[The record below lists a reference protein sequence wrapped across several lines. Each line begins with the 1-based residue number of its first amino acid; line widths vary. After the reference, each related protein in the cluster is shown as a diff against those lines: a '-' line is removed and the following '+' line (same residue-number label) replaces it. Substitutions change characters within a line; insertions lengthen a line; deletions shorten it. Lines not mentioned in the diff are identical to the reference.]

1 MIKSPFNRPSVFT
14 VDADSKKAVVK
25 AVFSNDWAPILVST
39 DDSPTPSGKVTFTKL
54 VAPWKALAPILVTD
68 AGIVIDA
75 NPDEVNAKT
84 PMLVTLD
91 GMVTEVN
98 ADVPMNA

>member
-14 VDADSKKAVVK
+14 VDVDSKKAVVI
-25 AVFSNDWAPILVST
+25 AVFSN
-39 DDSPTPSGKVTFTKL
+39 
-54 VAPWKALAPILVTD
+54 ALDPMLVTAD
-68 AGIVIDA
+68 GIVIDA

-91 GMVTEVN
+91 GMVTDVN